1 MFVVFLGLQF
11 KGSGTSLQR
20 GKVLIDMNRK
30 KILMIDDARLNLA
43 TAREVLKEDYA
54 LYEATS
60 AKQGFEIME
69 EVLPDLILLDI
80 IMPEMDGYEMITQLK
95 SNRRL
100 KSIPVIFLTAVADP
114 VSEVKGFNLG
124 AVDFITKPFV
134 APVMKRR
141 IATQLQLY
149 SYQNELEEIVE
160 QKVEEVEKMQHMLA
174 SGFAELVESR
184 DGVTG
189 GHIKNTLI
197 YYEAF
202 VEVLQHVPQYKD
214 EVTPEFVKLSVRAAP
229 LHDIGKIGIDDNVL
243 RKQSGLERSE
253 MRYMQTHSELGGATF
268 HKIRKI
274 FPENEF
280 LQIAENMALYHHER
294 WDGNGYPVGLSG
306 TEIPI
311 EARIMSVVDVY
322 DALTS
327 QRPYKK
333 PFTHERSMEIIREG
347 KGTQF
352 DPDLVDQFV
361 KAGELIRDR
370 LKHKEEIRKQML

>member
-1 MFVVFLGLQF
+1 MLYLLGLQF

-243 RKQSGLERSE
+243 RKQSGLEIGRASC
-253 MRYMQTHSELGGATF
+253 R
-268 HKIRKI
+268 
-274 FPENEF
+274 
-280 LQIAENMALYHHER
+280 ER
-294 WDGNGYPVGLSG
+294 VS
-306 TEIPI
+306 
-311 EARIMSVVDVY
+311 ASV
-322 DALTS
+322 
-327 QRPYKK
+327 
-333 PFTHERSMEIIREG
+333 
-347 KGTQF
+347 
-352 DPDLVDQFV
+352 
-361 KAGELIRDR
+361 
-370 LKHKEEIRKQML
+370 

>member
-1 MFVVFLGLQF
+1 
-11 KGSGTSLQR
+11 
-20 GKVLIDMNRK
+20 
-30 KILMIDDARLNLA
+30 
-43 TAREVLKEDYA
+43 
-54 LYEATS
+54 
-60 AKQGFEIME
+60 
-69 EVLPDLILLDI
+69 
-80 IMPEMDGYEMITQLK
+80 
-95 SNRRL
+95 
-100 KSIPVIFLTAVADP
+100 
-114 VSEVKGFNLG
+114 
-124 AVDFITKPFV
+124 
-134 APVMKRR
+134 
-141 IATQLQLY
+141 
-149 SYQNELEEIVE
+149 
-160 QKVEEVEKMQHMLA
+160 
-174 SGFAELVESR
+174 
-184 DGVTG
+184 
-189 GHIKNTLI
+189 
-197 YYEAF
+197 
-202 VEVLQHVPQYKD
+202 
-214 EVTPEFVKLSVRAAP
+214 
-229 LHDIGKIGIDDNVL
+229 
-243 RKQSGLERSE
+243 
-253 MRYMQTHSELGGATF
+253 MQTHSELGGATF